1 MPETVTAGPWER
13 GGDDEPASGI
23 LEFAVLGLL
32 RESPMHGYEL
42 RKRLNTSLGV
52 FRAFSYGTLYPC
64 LKTLV
69 ASGWLIEESGSA
81 PEDALAAP
89 LTGRRAKI
97 VYRLTAEGKE
107 HFEELLSQTGPDAY
121 EDEHFAARFAF
132 FGQTSRDVRMRVLEG
147 RRSRLE
153 ERLEKMRA
161 SLARTRERLDDYT
174 LELQRHGM
182 ESVEREVRWLNE
194 LIESERAGRDQ
205 QRCRFRGA
213 PTRRTPHLERRAAC
227 PGPGRTTPGR
237 IRPTTPPREG
247 RSRSSLEYTQGATGM
262 GSVRVAIVGVGNCAA
277 SLVQGVEY
285 YKDAD
290 PAAKVPGPDARA
302 VRRVPRP

>member
-1 MPETVTAGPWER
+1 MSR
-13 GGDDEPASGI
+13 RSGI

-64 LKTLV
+64 LKALV
-69 ASGWLIEESGSA
+69 ANGWLIEETESA
-81 PEDALAAP
+81 AEGVPAAA

-97 VYRLTAEGKE
+97 VYRLTAAGKE
-107 HFEELLSQTGPDAY
+107 HFEELLAHSGPDAW
-121 EDEHFAARFAF
+121 EDEHFGVRFAF

-153 ERLEKMRA
+153 ERLERMRT
-161 SLARTRERLDDYT
+161 SLARSRDRLDDYT

-205 QRCRFRGA
+205 RAPGSAAQERNHQSGDTGGLPRHRGG
-213 PTRRTPHLERRAAC
+213 TRPD
-227 PGPGRTTPGR
+227 PSDDTT
-237 IRPTTPPREG
+237 T
-247 RSRSSLEYTQGATGM
+247 
-262 GSVRVAIVGVGNCAA
+262 
-277 SLVQGVEY
+277 
-285 YKDAD
+285 
-290 PAAKVPGPDARA
+290 
-302 VRRVPRP
+302 